1 MFFSKPIAIM
11 FGIAWIVAGVLISMS
26 RFSVE
31 AQSQNQIQSQNQT
44 VLTIVLRTSLG
55 EPLEGVR
62 TEVLSYGWGRPMGQA
77 YGIIARGE
85 TDKNGV
91 VAFDN
96 TNWPFSGYR
105 IKFTPTN
112 HTIPARAYF
121 LPESDNQYRGYP
133 GISTGG
139 IMETQ
144 KFVLSG
150 SDGLI
155 YNDLSA
161 DGELPEYQ
169 RDPVGGMLNPR
180 VSVMPG
186 QDFVAT
192 VLAATATSEA
202 RGEPTPT
209 FPPPPP
215 ASPRPEQVQSPLTIT
230 PGPDAVSTTR
240 AADSFTVTA
249 TSAKTTGV
257 VAAVPITSGGN
268 SAGKT
273 AAPANQPAT
282 RQAASATQGSSNLL
296 ISILLAVLG
305 ITALVLFWK
314 FRFKI
319 YQLLGI
325 ETVQKERQ
333 RYFLVRKSKNRA
345 KIEDNSKK

>member
-1 MFFSKPIAIM
+1 MFFSKPAAIV
-11 FGIAWIVAGVLISMS
+11 FGVAWLVGVLVTMS

-31 AQSQNQIQSQNQT
+31 AQSQSQT

-55 EPLEGVR
+55 EPLEGVK
-62 TEVLSYGWGRPMGQA
+62 TEVLSYDWGMPMGQA

-96 TNWPFSGYR
+96 TIWPFSGYR
-105 IKFTPTN
+105 IKFTPTG
-112 HTIPARAYF
+112 HTRPARAYF
-121 LPESDNQYRGYP
+121 LPDSDNQYRGYP

-139 IMETQ
+139 LNETQ

-161 DGELPEYQ
+161 DGELPQYQ

-192 VLAATATSEA
+192 VLAATATAEA
-202 RGEPTPT
+202 NGEPTPT
-209 FPPPPP
+209 FPPPPA
-215 ASPRPEQVQSPLTIT
+215 ASPRPDQVQPPLTIT
-230 PGPDAVSTTR
+230 PVTGSVSTTL
-240 AADSFTVTA
+240 AAAAVTTETKA
-249 TSAKTTGV
+249 TPPKTTGV
-257 VAAVPITSGGN
+257 VEAVPVTGAGS

-273 AAPANQPAT
+273 AAPANQPAAHPAPAPQT
-282 RQAASATQGSSNLL
+282 GSGNNLVV
-296 ISILLAVLG
+296 SVLLAVLG

-314 FRFKI
+314 FRFRI
-319 YQLLGI
+319 YPLLGI

-333 RYFLVRKSKNRA
+333 RYFLVSKKRA
-345 KIEDNSKK
+345 KPRDNSKN